1 MTVLNETRFLKEKDG
16 DAPNMQDL
24 EKAMSTAFHKFADC
38 RQIKIDHS
46 NFISD
51 KIKEI
56 EEVSESFKEYANN
69 SINQSDKLS
78 KYAEEVVDFAVA
90 CADPSFTKREILD
103 CLKVT
108 LKDANNNQTE
118 AENLKAQFS
127 GIAANLINVHNECF
141 NYAEKI
147 KTDAR
152 KIDSTTVNELKKVES
167 KRRNFDIASKVG
179 AGFAILGGVVSIF
192 AAPVTGGA
200 SLVVEGIA
208 LFEGGLVVAGSTGA
222 IALGSKF
229 ASNKSSNEI
238 DTLNKQLTLERN
250 HLSSNI
256 KLLNQNLE
264 SIIEETSGIVNFWG
278 EQITS
283 LNELIEKLER
293 SDKKDDERLSR
304 IEALSI
310 QKKWKNVSRGC
321 KEYNRTIRTVLQ
333 TSNLKISN

>member
-1 MTVLNETRFLKEKDG
+1 G
-16 DAPNMQDL
+16 
-24 EKAMSTAFHKFADC
+24 
-38 RQIKIDHS
+38 
-46 NFISD
+46 
-51 KIKEI
+51 
-56 EEVSESFKEYANN
+56 
-69 SINQSDKLS
+69 
-78 KYAEEVVDFAVA
+78 
-90 CADPSFTKREILD
+90 
-103 CLKVT
+103 
-108 LKDANNNQTE
+108 
-118 AENLKAQFS
+118 
-127 GIAANLINVHNECF
+127 
-141 NYAEKI
+141 
-147 KTDAR
+147 R

-264 SIIEETSGIVNFWG
+264 SIIEETSGI
-278 EQITS
+278 
-283 LNELIEKLER
+283 
-293 SDKKDDERLSR
+293 
-304 IEALSI
+304 
-310 QKKWKNVSRGC
+310 
-321 KEYNRTIRTVLQ
+321 
-333 TSNLKISN
+333 